1 MINSMTGFGRGN
13 AGRGKNRIDVE
24 IRAINSRYLDIKF
37 RGIQL
42 DFQLEQ
48 EIKKII
54 EKEIQRGSVYVHV
67 ELTNDLDSRKFTFDK
82 DRFESLRDIIKSVYV
97 SYGQRLSLSDVVTT
111 NDLLKTE
118 NTHIIDSKVVIKAI
132 SNAIVQL
139 KNKKKEGYEAIQLGA
154 IKVSDAKKRKVK
166 NPSKIN
172 YLSFLRDTSI
182 ATSTMM
188 VKRSLIGKTKFTDT
202 KICEDYYFK
211 CKLLTKTKYAYCL
224 NQYLTKYIKGG
235 PHNVSIGEWTD
246 DTSMALALATSL
258 IEKKCFDGSLALQ
271 CACERVLSCRLYKQ
285 TECSKLP
292 DELYTLNVHERSAV
306 N

>member
-1 MINSMTGFGRGN
+1 MTGFGRGN

-24 IRAINSRYLDIKF
+24 IRAINSRYLDTKF

-118 NTHIIDSKVVIKAI
+118 NTLVVDSKVVIKAI
-132 SNAIVQL
+132 GNAIVQL
-139 KNKKKEGYEAIQLGA
+139 KEMRAKEGEVILDDINGRVKFLEEALNEVEDISGKYNSEKQLILKNKISDLINDEKLDESRLMQEVA
-154 IKVSDAKKRKVK
+154 YYIERSDITEEIVRSKSHIHQIKKYLAMQEPVGKRLIFLLQEVVREV
-166 NPSKIN
+166 NTIGSK
-172 YLSFLRDTSI
+172 S
-182 ATSTMM
+182 
-188 VKRSLIGKTKFTDT
+188 
-202 KICEDYYFK
+202 
-211 CKLLTKTKYAYCL
+211 
-224 NQYLTKYIKGG
+224 
-235 PHNVSIGEWTD
+235 P
-246 DTSMALALATSL
+246 
-258 IEKKCFDGSLALQ
+258 
-271 CACERVLSCRLYKQ
+271 Q
-285 TECSKLP
+285 TEITLQVVEMKS
-292 DELYTLNVHERSAV
+292 ELEKMREQLQNLL
-306 N
+306 

>member
-1 MINSMTGFGRGN
+1 MTGFGRGN

-24 IRAINSRYLDIKF
+24 IRAINSRYLDTKF

-118 NTHIIDSKVVIKAI
+118 NTPLIDSKVVIKAI
-132 SNAIVQL
+132 SNAIIQLKEMRAKEGEVILNDINGRVKLLEKALNQVEDVSGKYNSEKQLIL
-139 KNKKKEGYEAIQLGA
+139 KNKISDL
-154 IKVSDAKKRKVK
+154 IKDEKLDDSRLMQEVA
-166 NPSKIN
+166 
-172 YLSFLRDTSI
+172 
-182 ATSTMM
+182 
-188 VKRSLIGKTKFTDT
+188 
-202 KICEDYYFK
+202 YY
-211 CKLLTKTKYAYCL
+211 
-224 NQYLTKYIKGG
+224 
-235 PHNVSIGEWTD
+235 V
-246 DTSMALALATSL
+246 
-258 IEKKCFDGSLALQ
+258 
-271 CACERVLSCRLYKQ
+271 
-285 TECSKLP
+285 
-292 DELYTLNVHERSAV
+292 ERSDITEEIVRSKSHIHQIKKYLELQEPVGKRLNFLLQEVVREV
-306 N
+306 NTIGSKSPQTDITLQVVEMKSELEKMREQLQNLL

>member
-24 IRAINSRYLDIKF
+24 IRAINSRYLDTKF

-67 ELTNDLDSRKFTFDK
+67 ELTHDLDSRKFTFDK

-118 NTHIIDSKVVIKAI
+118 NTSLIDSKVVIKAI

-139 KNKKKEGYEAIQLGA
+139 KEMRAKEGEVILDDINGRVKFIEEA
-154 IKVSDAKKRKVK
+154 
-166 NPSKIN
+166 
-172 YLSFLRDTSI
+172 
-182 ATSTMM
+182 
-188 VKRSLIGKTKFTDT
+188 
-202 KICEDYYFK
+202 
-211 CKLLTKTKYAYCL
+211 L
-224 NQYLTKYIKGG
+224 NQVEDISGKYNSEKQLILKNKISDLINDEKLDDSRLMQEEAYYIERSDITEEIVRSKSHIHQIKRYLELQEPVGKRL
-235 PHNVSIGEWTD
+235 NFLLQEVSREVNTIG
-246 DTSMALALATSL
+246 SKSP
-258 IEKKCFDGSLALQ
+258 
-271 CACERVLSCRLYKQ
+271 Q
-285 TECSKLP
+285 TEITLQVVEMKS
-292 DELYTLNVHERSAV
+292 ELEKMREQIQNLL
-306 N
+306 